1 MRTISFI
8 SFYRERCPGDL
19 QWWADGPLIYSSLF
33 NSQYICCIRQYCMP
47 LTFSLLTHAVC
58 AFSYVLLFCVLLCF
72 CASTSG
78 FETACFLLWLQ
89 ASPTCPVFIVY
100 LLFAAPPF
108 VLHSFFE
115 LNRWMHSS
123 SESTRM
129 VNSPYSEVI
138 SLHAGERWLHKQYG
152 NNRTDCRK
160 ISFILSF
167 GTITLRRTWKKKN
180 WTYKLC
186 REFILFNVLHLCW
199 AYL

>member
-8 SFYRERCPGDL
+8 SFFRERCPGDL

-58 AFSYVLLFCVLLCF
+58 AFSYVLLFCVQVSLDLKLHVFFFGCRPR
-72 CASTSG
+72 
-78 FETACFLLWLQ
+78 Q
-89 ASPTCPVFIVY
+89 PVQC
-100 LLFAAPPF
+100 LLFTCCLL
-108 VLHSFFE
+108 LHLLFSTHS
-115 LNRWMHSS
+115 LNRTAECTVTQKAQEWWILLTVLSIL
-123 SESTRM
+123 ERDDFT
-129 VNSPYSEVI
+129 NSMGS
-138 SLHAGERWLHKQYG
+138 
-152 NNRTDCRK
+152 RTDCRE

-186 REFILFNVLHLCW
+186 REFILFNVLHLLW

>member
-72 CASTSG
+72 CAFVQVPLDLKLHVFFFG
-78 FETACFLLWLQ
+78 CRPRQ
-89 ASPTCPVFIVY
+89 PVQC
-100 LLFAAPPF
+100 LLFTCCLL
-108 VLHSFFE
+108 LHLLFSTHS
-115 LNRWMHSS
+115 LNWTAECTVAQKAQEWWILLTVKSS
-123 SESTRM
+123 LSMLESM
-129 VNSPYSEVI
+129 GS
-138 SLHAGERWLHKQYG
+138 
-152 NNRTDCRK
+152 RTDCRK
-160 ISFILSF
+160 ISFILPF

>member
-8 SFYRERCPGDL
+8 SFYRERCLGDL

-72 CASTSG
+72 CAGTSG

-152 NNRTDCRK
+152 KQNWLQKNIIHFVIWDYYIKTDLK
-160 ISFILSF
+160 KEKLNLQALQGVYSF
-167 GTITLRRTWKKKN
+167 
-180 WTYKLC
+180 
-186 REFILFNVLHLCW
+186 
-199 AYL
+199 